1 MCVTACRYVSNSLA
15 IQATPHTLYIH
26 RFLSLCM
33 LSFFH
38 PGRWKKSKRCW
49 YLLIADSERAA
60 CENAC
65 ILNAEWLGLRFVIRG
80 TEQVVRWE
88 GTNKNTSKFNKYGW
102 QRASETQRGVGKYE
116 ASIIDSWF
124 YIVDLWPFLLC
135 FSLPLHAHTHSNL
148 QMYV

>member
-1 MCVTACRYVSNSLA
+1 MCVYVTCRHVSTPWQFMLL
-15 IQATPHTLYIH
+15 PHTLYID
-26 RFLSLCM
+26 FCLCM
-33 LSFFH
+33 FFFH
-38 PGRWKKSKRCW
+38 PGQRKKSKRCW
-49 YLLIADSERAA
+49 HLLIADGERAA
-60 CENAC
+60 CRNAC
-65 ILNAEWLGLRFVIRG
+65 ILNNERLALRFVIRG
-80 TEQVVRWE
+80 TELVVRWE

-135 FSLPLHAHTHSNL
+135 FSLPLHAHPHSNL